1 MNLYRSI
8 TKFWLSGNLE
18 PETTSDNFLR
28 AQHHEIAR
36 LIPVLYAVI
45 TVVTVS
51 LSFSLYSTAPF
62 WLSVVIPFLMMIP
75 IALRLMYWL
84 GVRNKSYEIAI
95 SKVRRDVYQ
104 TNLIGPVMAL
114 IFTAVGIALL
124 SYGSEN
130 HHEIA
135 GIAIWVLAMTSAF
148 CLAASP
154 FAAIAIVFCAAAPL
168 TFSLSNGESIV
179 IQTMAGVV
187 VLVSAQAAYMLVQ
200 NFRSF
205 KQMVISKA
213 ENQTRRETA
222 ERAEEA
228 AIVLANTDHLTGL
241 PNRRKF
247 EKTLN
252 EYAAKQQ
259 LGYEPIAIGIL
270 DLDGFKAVNDV
281 FGNSAGDDVLVETAK
296 RLSEAL
302 KGTCEIARLG
312 GDEFAFVTEKVSDIE
327 LQTLAETL
335 HSVLNAPFIVHSNRT
350 VRTAISIGIA
360 VQSNIETSPLRV
372 MVQADIALYY
382 SKAAGS
388 SLTTHFTT
396 EMELENRKNARIEQG
411 LRKAISNNELEAH
424 FQPIYEIQTKRLV
437 GFESLARW
445 TDAELGSISP
455 AVFIPIAEVSGLIGP
470 LTEQLFR
477 KAATAAAS
485 WPEPLFLSFNFS
497 AEHLV
502 RESSG
507 LRIISLLT
515 ECGLPAHRLEIEVT
529 ETAIMT
535 DLDTAR
541 QTLQNLKATG
551 ARVSLDDFGTGY
563 SSLSQIR
570 NLPLDKVKIDK
581 SFIDKIVTDKKTLAL
596 VETIVTMCKA
606 LNFECTAEGI
616 EEQAQLDLLKK
627 TGCNSGQGYLYAR
640 PMPLAE
646 AKALIEKEYP
656 TKRYF
661 KKAS

>member
-1 MNLYRSI
+1 MNLYQSI
-8 TKFWLSGNLE
+8 AKFSVSGNLE
-18 PETTSDNFLR
+18 PETIKDNFLR

-36 LIPVLYAVI
+36 LIPVLYFVI
-45 TVVTVS
+45 AIVTVS
-51 LSFSLYSTAPF
+51 LSINFYWSAPL
-62 WLSVVIPFLMMIP
+62 WLSVFIPFAMMIP
-75 IALRLMYWL
+75 IALRLRYWL
-84 GVRNKSYEIAI
+84 KVRGKALELPI
-95 SKVRRDVYQ
+95 SIVRRDIYQ
-104 TNLIGPVMAL
+104 TNLIGPIMAL
-114 IFTAVGIALL
+114 VFTAVGVALL
-124 SYGSEN
+124 SYGSKH

-135 GIAIWVLAMTSAF
+135 GIAIWVVAMTSAF
-148 CLAASP
+148 CLAATP
-154 FAAIAIVFCAAAPL
+154 IASISILLCAAAPL
-168 TFSLSNGESIV
+168 TFSLFSDESYI
-179 IQTMAGVV
+179 IQAFAGVV
-187 VLVSAQAAYMLVQ
+187 VLVSAQVSYMLIQ
-200 NFRSF
+200 NYFSF
-205 KQMVISKA
+205 KETVNSKA
-213 ENQTRRETA
+213 ENQTRREAA
-222 ERAEEA
+222 EKAEKA

-241 PNRRKF
+241 PNRRQF
-247 EKTLN
+247 ERTLN

-259 LGYEPIAIGIL
+259 HSFAPIAIGIL
-270 DLDGFKAVNDV
+270 DLDGFQAVNDV
-281 FGNSAGDDVLVETAK
+281 FGNNAGDDVLVETAK

-302 KGTCEIARLG
+302 QGTCEIARLG
-312 GDEFAFVTEKVSDIE
+312 GDEFAFVTDRVSATE
-327 LQTLAETL
+327 LQKLSDTL
-335 HSVLNAPFIVHSNRT
+335 HHVLNAPFIVHSNRT

-360 VQSNIETSPLRV
+360 VQSSIETSPIRV
-372 MVQADIALYY
+372 MVQADTALYN

-388 SLTTHFTT
+388 SLTTYFTS
-396 EMELENRKNARIEQG
+396 EMEQENQKNARIEQG
-411 LRKAISNNELEAH
+411 LRRAISNNELEAYY
-424 FQPIYEIQTKRLV
+424 QPIFEIATKRLV

-445 TDAELGSISP
+445 TDAELGPISP

-470 LTEQLFR
+470 LTELMFR
-477 KAATAAAS
+477 QAATAAAS

-497 AEHLV
+497 AEQLV

-535 DLDTAR
+535 DLETAR

-551 ARVSLDDFGTGY
+551 ARISLDDFGTGY

-606 LNFECTAEGI
+606 LSFECTAEGI
-616 EEQAQLDLLKK
+616 EEQAQLELLKK
-627 TGCNSGQGYLYAR
+627 TGCNTGQGYLYAR

-646 AKALIEKEYP
+646 AQALIEKEYP
-656 TKRYF
+656 SKKMF